1 MGGAKNCPETPR
13 QKMIS
18 MMYLV
23 LTAMLALNVSAD
35 IINGFEK
42 LRHSMESSMI
52 STEMRTEDTYAM
64 FKAEYEKDDAGR
76 VKYGDWWTIA
86 QALRSKSD
94 EFYNYIEQFK
104 LDIANLVDGMSGDE
118 AYTTMPEK
126 LKSGSD
132 TNRPHQYALVDK
144 GASGK
149 VHAEEFEEKMDEYRE
164 YMTVIESPCF
174 MNKMVDAKFAHDV
187 NMKFDMFK
195 ALFNTDEVVDE
206 EGNTIRWAESTF
218 HEMPASAVLALLTK
232 YQNDVRMAENDMINF
247 IWQAAGSSK
256 FVANSVVAVVLP
268 QNGSYVMQGQ
278 HYRARIVSGG
288 IDTLNL
294 PQVFIGGQEIS
305 GGIYDVAATSV
316 GEHKF
321 TGYILMP
328 GDTTRYAFEDKY
340 TVGAP
345 SAAVANLD
353 LNVMYSGYE
362 NRFSVSVPG
371 YGDDKISIECA
382 GANIKRSGS
391 EWIINPKPGK
401 SADIVV
407 YAMSD
412 GKKVQMGSHN
422 FRVKPLP
429 TPDAYISFGGQES
442 ASEKMQKKILTSGAA
457 SVVASY
463 GPTADLKAKFTV
475 ESFSVRFPNGQEEKC
490 NGGKFSPNAI
500 NLIKSVRP
508 GNIVTIR
515 HVVAKGPD
523 GKTRELRSL
532 PIELQ

>member
-1 MGGAKNCPETPR
+1 
-13 QKMIS
+13 
-18 MMYLV
+18 MYLV
-23 LTAMLALNVSAD
+23 LTAMLALNVSAE
-35 IINGFEK
+35 IIKGFDK
-42 LRHSMESSMI
+42 IRISMESSMV
-52 STEMRTEDTYAM
+52 STETRTEDTYAM
-64 FKAEYEKDDAGR
+64 FKAEYEKDEAGR
-76 VKYGDWWTIA
+76 AKYGDWWAIA
-86 QALRSKSD
+86 QAVHDKSE
-94 EFYNYIEQFK
+94 EFYNYIENFK
-104 LDIANLVDGMSGDE
+104 LDIANMVDGKKEGEKYTKMPDE
-118 AYTTMPEK
+118 
-126 LKSGSD
+126 LQGGSD
-132 TNRPHQYALVDK
+132 TNKPHQYALNEK
-144 GASGK
+144 GESGLP
-149 VHAEEFEEKMDEYRE
+149 HAEEFEKRMVEYRE
-164 YMTVIESPCF
+164 YMTVIESPCI
-174 MNKMVDAKFAHDV
+174 MAKMADAKFAHDL
-187 NMKFDMFK
+187 NLKFDMFK
-195 ALFNTDEVVDE
+195 ALFNTDPVVNK
-206 EGNTIRWAESTF
+206 EGETLTWAQETF
-218 HEMPASAVLALLTK
+218 HEMPAAAVLALLTK

-247 IWQAAGSSK
+247 MWSAAGSSK

-278 HYRARIVSGG
+278 RYRARIVSGG

-294 PQVFIGGQEIS
+294 PQVFIGGQEIE
-305 GGIYDVAATSV
+305 GGVYDVAATSV

-321 TGYILMP
+321 AGYILMP

-371 YGDDKISIECA
+371 YGDDKISVECA
-382 GANIKRSGS
+382 GATIKRNGT
-391 EWIINPKPGK
+391 EWIINPKAGK

-412 GKKVQMGSHN
+412 GKKVQMGSHK

-429 TPDAYISFGGQES
+429 TPEAYISFGGQES
-442 ASEKMQKKILTSGAA
+442 ASEKMQKKILASGAA

-475 ESFSVRFPNGQEEKC
+475 ESFSIRFPNGQEERC
-490 NGGKFSPNAI
+490 NGGKFSAQALKLLN
-500 NLIKSVRP
+500 SVRP

-532 PIELQ
+532 GIELQ

>member
-13 QKMIS
+13 QKMIG

-42 LRHSMESSMI
+42 LRHSMESSMT

-64 FKAEYEKDDAGR
+64 FQAEYEKDDAGR
-76 VKYGDWWTIA
+76 AKYGDWWAIA
-86 QALRSKSD
+86 QAVHDKSN

-104 LDIANLVDGMSGDE
+104 LDIANLVDGKG
-118 AYTTMPEK
+118 YTKMPEK
-126 LKSGSD
+126 LEGGSD
-132 TNRPHQYALVDK
+132 TNKPQQYAEER
-144 GASGK
+144 GESGLT
-149 VHAEEFEEKMDEYRE
+149 HAEEFEKRMDEFCE
-164 YMTVIESPCF
+164 YMTVIESPCI
-174 MNKMVDAKFAHDV
+174 MAKMADAKFAHDL
-187 NMKFDMFK
+187 NLKFDMFK
-195 ALFNTDEVVDE
+195 ALFNTDDSKDE
-206 EGNTIRWAESTF
+206 EGNTLTWIQSTF

-247 IWQAAGSSK
+247 MWSAAGSSK

-278 HYRARIVSGG
+278 RYRARIVSGG

-294 PQVFIGGQEIS
+294 PQVFIGGQEIE
-305 GGIYDVAATSV
+305 GGVYDVAATSV

-321 TGYILMP
+321 AGYILMP

-371 YGDDKISIECA
+371 YGDDKISVECA
-382 GANIKRSGS
+382 GATIKRNGTD
-391 EWIINPKPGK
+391 WIINPKAGK

-412 GKKVQMGSHN
+412 GKKVQMGSHK

-429 TPDAYISFGGQES
+429 TPEAYISFGGQES
-442 ASEKMQKKILTSGAA
+442 ASEKMQKKILASGAA

-475 ESFSVRFPNGQEEKC
+475 ESFSIRFPNGQEERC
-490 NGGKFSPNAI
+490 NGGKFSAQALKLLN
-500 NLIKSVRP
+500 SVRP

-532 PIELQ
+532 GIELQ

>member
-1 MGGAKNCPETPR
+1 
-13 QKMIS
+13 
-18 MMYLV
+18 MYLV

-42 LRHSMESSMI
+42 LRHSMESSMT

-64 FKAEYEKDDAGR
+64 FRTEYEKDDAGR
-76 VKYGDWWTIA
+76 AKYGDWWTIA
-86 QALRSKSD
+86 QAVYNKSD

-104 LDIANLVDGMSGDE
+104 LDIANMVDGKTGGDM
-118 AYTTMPEK
+118 YTKMPDK
-126 LKSGSD
+126 LQGGSD
-132 TNRPHQYALVDK
+132 TNKPHQYALVEK
-144 GASGK
+144 GESGK
-149 VHAEEFEEKMDEYRE
+149 LRAEEFEEKMDEYRE
-164 YMTVIESPCF
+164 YMTVIESPCI
-174 MNKMVDAKFAHDV
+174 MAKMSDAKFAHDI
-187 NMKFDMFK
+187 NLKFEMFK
-195 ALFNTDEVVDE
+195 ALFNTDEVVNE
-206 EGNTIRWAESTF
+206 EGNTIGWAESTF

-247 IWQAAGSSK
+247 MWSAAGSSK

-278 HYRARIVSGG
+278 RYRARIVSGG

-294 PQVFIGGQEIS
+294 PQVFIGGQEIE
-305 GGIYDVAATSV
+305 GGVYDVAATSV

-371 YGDDKISIECA
+371 YGDDKISVECA
-382 GANIKRSGS
+382 GASIKRNGS
-391 EWIINPKPGK
+391 EWIINPKAGK

-407 YAMSD
+407 FAMSD

-422 FRVKPLP
+422 FRVRPLP
-429 TPDAYISFGGQES
+429 SPDAYISFGGQES
-442 ASEKMQKKILTSGAA
+442 AANKMQKKILASGAA
-457 SVVASY
+457 TVVASY

-475 ESFSVRFPNGQEEKC
+475 ESFAVRYPNGQEEKC
-490 NGGKFSPNAI
+490 SGGKFSAQALKLLN
-500 NLIKSVRP
+500 SVRP
-508 GNIVTIR
+508 GNMVVIR

-523 GKTRELRSL
+523 GKQRELRDLS
-532 PIELQ
+532 IELQ